1 MRRRDKA
8 RENGKLLTG
17 RVPGWLEMKNGEIV
31 PLPERVA
38 ARKRLFALSG
48 AGSGKSRI
56 IRTLITPTIVPFGNS
71 GKWTVPYLARIL
83 NDSCVLG
90 ELQPRKTDDPDAAWA
105 PTHAPAASGGVRV
118 EDERVE
124 LRKAGESPY
133 RPSAKKWTRLHREPM
148 LPSLVLM

>member
-1 MRRRDKA
+1 
-8 RENGKLLTG
+8 
-17 RVPGWLEMKNGEIV
+17 
-31 PLPERVA
+31 
-38 ARKRLFALSG
+38 
-48 AGSGKSRI
+48 
-56 IRTLITPTIVPFGNS
+56 
-71 GKWTVPYLARIL
+71 VPYIARIL
-83 NDSCVLG
+83 NDRRVLG